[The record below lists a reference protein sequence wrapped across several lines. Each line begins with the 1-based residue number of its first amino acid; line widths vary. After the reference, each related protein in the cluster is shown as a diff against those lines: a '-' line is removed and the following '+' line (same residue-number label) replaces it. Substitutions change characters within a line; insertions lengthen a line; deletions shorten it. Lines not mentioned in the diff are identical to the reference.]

1 MERIQSFKSFSQ
13 VKVQLKEQ
21 TTQKEISAKRE
32 AASSASPNGSA
43 YAMKEQDFYDKVWA
57 NKTR

>member
-21 TTQKEISAKRE
+21 TTQKEISAKRRRRIYTFCF
-32 AASSASPNGSA
+32 PG
-43 YAMKEQDFYDKVWA
+43 FF
-57 NKTR
+57 